1 MPEEPPDKLTNNI
14 FSLDGPAKLFFTPMA
29 TSPSQ
34 KINLS
39 TTAMGNMGHLYL
51 LSDPF
56 YRC

>member
-14 FSLDGPAKLFFTPMA
+14 FSLDGPAKLFFTPMT

-39 TTAMGNMGHLYL
+39 TTAMGNMDHLYL